1 MLGAGK
7 KKSLA
12 AYSQYMRQDDSD
24 ELLEVFERKKWPS
37 FLGGEKFVA
46 WVKATFFQRKKHQQV
61 PESAQLVPDLA
72 TIKREVCLLY
82 EVKENDLFLSK
93 RGQVNEPRNVAIYFG
108 RVLCNCTLKELG
120 QEFGMTGYSP
130 AGSAV
135 ERVKRKISENK
146 QFEQKIN
153 KIRKTVL
160 AN

>member
-1 MLGAGK
+1 MLGAGR